1 MKDILWT
8 PLLPTP
14 AALLLIYGGN
24 FSMSKKKE
32 NFSDM
37 RTAFTLF
44 IAAIFMTLLA
54 VVANA
59 QLYVDSDTGIQIGD
73 DNDTD
78 NSEDS
83 NLIFVV
89 DGGIKIDGEVR
100 EGSQVQLSNGE
111 TITIMIN
118 PQEARQRAQSNMEM
132 DYCDE
137 RNECEVELKEERI
150 DGETYVVYEVEAEK
164 PVKIFGF
171 IKTNMEVET
180 TINAETGNVIET
192 SNSWW
197 SFMATSDTNASA
209 GY

>member
-1 MKDILWT
+1 
-8 PLLPTP
+8 
-14 AALLLIYGGN
+14 
-24 FSMSKKKE
+24 MSKKKE